1 MRKQLIMMTMMLAL
15 LTIGANLA
23 AATTTASPYDGMKGE
38 MALFIEQM
46 MQATGI
52 SGVSVALV
60 DGEETVWAEGFGY
73 ADVEKKIAAD
83 ERTVYSLASISKVF
97 TGIAIMQ
104 LVEQGAVNLDSP
116 LTDYIPEFSIKS
128 RFCRNEPFTIR
139 DLLTHH
145 SGLPGPYQYPG
156 REPFTPLAVER
167 LKSYNERLLDFL
179 ADEHLAYR
187 PGYVHA
193 YSNVAYDLLAIV
205 VERVSGLS
213 IVDYTAQNIFAP
225 LGMDAS
231 FNYLFLRDDLGERMA
246 LPHSGGKAAPK
257 VLLPSPGSGSLNSD
271 VLGMANFM
279 KALLAGGS
287 YNGRRIIGEAALRE
301 MTSVQ
306 NGDVALDKEVDMGLG
321 FFLNDHNLDYA
332 GKTYGHSGGLVYY
345 TSTFKVVP
353 EHGLGVVVVC
363 NSNGGRQVVHAIAL
377 KALMQALAIKKGI
390 LPPQVAEPVEIPL
403 TEAQANRYA
412 GLYATRWFGPLQLTA
427 TGSRLSVNLMGMNL
441 ELKLLDTGWFK
452 LDTQIPGLDRSR
464 FRVELIEGKKRLFGK
479 DLTDSALLGEEY
491 VQNCWN
497 SSLIWE
503 WRAGEYRIVE
513 DDPTLQYKKSEKFQ
527 FKVENGVLSITSNE
541 DGTTLLTPISP
552 EECLVSGIGLGA
564 GSTVYFKEEWGRTVI
579 KWGGYTLE
587 KPWF

>member
-1 MRKQLIMMTMMLAL
+1 MRKQLTMMTMMLAL
-15 LTIGANLA
+15 LTIAANLA
-23 AATTTASPYDGMKGE
+23 TATTAASPYDGMKGE
-38 MALFIEQM
+38 MAIFIEQM

-73 ADVEKKIAAD
+73 ADVEKGVAAD

-104 LVEQGAVNLDSP
+104 LVEQGLVDLDRP

-128 RFCRNEPFTIR
+128 RFYWSEPFTIR

-145 SGLPGPYQYPG
+145 SGLTGPYQYPG
-156 REPFTPLAVER
+156 REPFTPESVER
-167 LKSYNERLLDFL
+167 LASYNTRLLDFL
-179 ADEHLAYR
+179 ADEYVAYR

-205 VERVSGLS
+205 IERVSGLS
-213 IVDYTAQNIFAP
+213 IVDYTVQNIFAP

-231 FNYLFLRDDLGERMA
+231 FNYLFLRNELGDRMA
-246 LPHSGGKAAPK
+246 LPHSGGKLAPK

-271 VLGMANFM
+271 VLGMASFM
-279 KALLAGGS
+279 KALLAGGV
-287 YNGRRIIGEAALRE
+287 YNGQRIISEASLRE
-301 MTSVQ
+301 MTTVQ
-306 NGDVALDKEVDMGLG
+306 NGDVTLDQEVDMGLG

-363 NSNGGRQVVHAIAL
+363 NTNGGRQVVHAIAL

-390 LPPQVAEPVEIPL
+390 LPPQVAEPAVVPL
-403 TEAQANRYA
+403 SEEQANWYA
-412 GLYATRWFGPLQLTA
+412 GLYATGWFGPLQLTA
-427 TGSRLSVNLMGMNL
+427 TGNRLSVNLMGMPL
-441 ELKLLDTGWFK
+441 ELKLLDNGWFK

-479 DLTDSALLGEEY
+479 DITDSALLGEEY

-497 SSLIWE
+497 SSIIWE
-503 WRAGEYRIVE
+503 WRAGEYTIVE

-527 FKVENGVLSITSNE
+527 LKVENGVLSLTSTE

-552 EECLVSGIGLGA
+552 EECLVSGIGIGA
-564 GSTVYFKEEWGRTVI
+564 GSTVYFSEEWGKSVI